1 MSGTTGSSSVTVDG
15 TRLRYVRVGDGPVLL
30 LLHTLRTQLDL
41 FHKVIPELARD
52 FTVYAVDLP
61 GHGYSDIPEGP
72 YDADFFVRHVEG
84 FLEELDLTDTTLS
97 GGLPRGRE

>member
-1 MSGTTGSSSVTVDG
+1 MGSEPEPAYVTVDG
-15 TRLRYVRVGDGPVLL
+15 ARLRYVRVGDGPVLL

-61 GHGYSDIPEGP
+61 GHGCVHDPSTGTST
-72 YDADFFVRHVEG
+72 F
-84 FLEELDLTDTTLS
+84 
-97 GGLPRGRE
+97 PR